1 MSRALL
7 LAALLLAAP
16 PARAQVPAA
25 PDSTLGGFLGR
36 LSDSTDAYF
45 GLSAAPP
52 DTAGLDTVLTD
63 TATQP
68 RRRLA
73 VGLRPAY
80 DFNRVDGN
88 TWGATLTL
96 RDRDTRAGGGSGSDG
111 ADPAGFGRL
120 EGALE
125 RAVGPRTTLGGARYR
140 NRLRAA
146 GQPLE
151 LDLWAG
157 RRTARLDRDDDERAL
172 DLMRALVTGDDA
184 TQYLRADGFA
194 GSLDHPHGAWRVR
207 VAWRDLLQ
215 SPLVSTAGWNL
226 LDRPLT
232 SPGNLAAA
240 PGRTREAGYAFSL
253 RWPRVPLLTEVEYQT
268 ASRRLGSEFEYRRT
282 RAAAALD
289 LSLGRAAALVPQF
302 AYGRLSGDAVPQAA
316 FYLGGSRT
324 MRSLHRDERAGTGLA
339 IAKLEL
345 VSAGDALET
354 LRLPHSDAFPLRAAL
369 FAATS
374 AVWGRDPFSGV
385 VVRGT
390 DWPDRRDWHSEAGVS
405 LLFRSA
411 LFSPEASLRYSCA
424 WPIGPGDHGV
434 RWSASV
440 SRSLD
445 LLRFAPKGD

>member
-1 MSRALL
+1 VNRAVRLTVLLL
-7 LAALLLAAP
+7 LAASP
-16 PARAQVPAA
+16 VRAQVPAA

-45 GLSAAPP
+45 GLSSAPL

-63 TATQP
+63 TATRP

-73 VGLRPAY
+73 VGLRPTY
-80 DFNRVDGN
+80 DFDRVDGN
-88 TWGATLTL
+88 TWGATVTL
-96 RDRDTRAGGGSGSDG
+96 RDRGVGAEAG
-111 ADPAGFGRL
+111 ADRAGFGRL

-146 GQPLE
+146 GQPFE
-151 LDLWAG
+151 LDLWTG

-172 DLMRALVTGDDA
+172 DLVRALVTGDDA

-194 GSLDHPHGAWRVR
+194 GSLEHPHGAWRVR

-215 SPLVSTAGWNL
+215 SPLVTTAGWNL

-240 PGRTREAGYAFSL
+240 RGRTREAGYAFSL
-253 RWPRVPLLTEVEYQT
+253 RWPRVPLRTEVEYQT
-268 ASRRLGSEFEYRRT
+268 ASRRLGSDFEYRRT

-324 MRSLHRDERAGTGLA
+324 MRSLHRDARAGTGLA

-354 LRLPHSDAFPLRAAL
+354 LRLPHSAAFPLRGAL

-374 AVWGRDPFSGV
+374 AVWGRDPFSGD
-385 VVRGT
+385 VVRGR
-390 DWPDRRDWHSEAGVS
+390 DWPDRRDWHGEAGVS

-411 LFSPEASLRYSCA
+411 LFSPEASLRTSCA

-434 RWSASV
+434 RWSVSV
-440 SRSLD
+440 SRPLD
-445 LLRFAPKGD
+445 LLRFPPGGG